1 MTDGRGLDVVEL
13 FTAHGR
19 RRYGEGV
26 TDLHHA
32 LQCAALARRD
42 GADDDLVLAA
52 LVHDIGRLLAVA
64 SSTDGQPRRESPH
77 DHHAAW
83 GAAAL
88 RPFVPAR
95 TLAAVERHVAAKR
108 YLCAADPTYAAALSA
123 ASVRS
128 LVAQG
133 GPLSLEERARFE
145 GEPWAEEAVRLR
157 RWDEAAKDPAAAC
170 APLAEYRALLGR
182 HLGPQS
188 EESAPAR

>member
-1 MTDGRGLDVVEL
+1 MSGPPSLDVVGL
-13 FTAHGR
+13 FMAHGR

-64 SSTDGQPRRESPH
+64 AAADGQPRRESPD

-108 YLCAADPTYAAALSA
+108 YLCAVDPAYVAALSP

-128 LVAQG
+128 LAAQG
-133 GPLSLEERARFE
+133 GPLSVEERARFDAK
-145 GEPWAEEAVRLR
+145 PWAAEAVRLR
-157 RWDEAAKDPAAAC
+157 RWDEAAKDPAAVC
-170 APLAEYRALLGR
+170 APLDEYRALLVR

-188 EESAPAR
+188 EGSAPAR

>member
-1 MTDGRGLDVVEL
+1 MAL
-13 FTAHGR
+13 FAAHGR

-26 TDLHHA
+26 SDLYHA

-52 LVHDIGRLLAVA
+52 LVHDIGRLLGLAA
-64 SSTDGQPRRESPH
+64 AADGQPRRESPH
-77 DHHAAW
+77 DHHGAW

-95 TLAAVERHVAAKR
+95 VAAAVERHVAAKR
-108 YLCAADPTYAAALSA
+108 YLCVVDPTYAAALSP

-128 LVAQG
+128 LAVQG
-133 GPLSLEERARFE
+133 GPLSAQERARFE
-145 GEPWAEEAVRLR
+145 AEPWAEEAVRLR
-157 RWDEAAKDPAAAC
+157 RWDEGAKDPAAVC
-170 APLAEYRALLGR
+170 APLEEYRALLGR

-188 EESAPAR
+188 EGGTPAR

>member
-1 MTDGRGLDVVEL
+1 MSERQALDVMAI
-13 FTAHGR
+13 FMAHGR

-32 LQCAALARRD
+32 LQCAALARRE

-64 SSTDGQPRRESPH
+64 AAADGRPRRESPD
-77 DHHAAW
+77 DHHGVW
-83 GAAAL
+83 GGAAL

-95 TLAAVERHVAAKR
+95 VLAAVERHVEAKR
-108 YLCAADPTYAAALSA
+108 YLCVVDRAYAAALSP

-128 LVAQG
+128 LAVQG
-133 GPLSLEERARFE
+133 GPLSAGERALFE

-157 RWDEAAKDPAAAC
+157 RWDDGAKDAAAAC
-170 APLAEYRALLGR
+170 APFEEYRALLVR

-188 EESAPAR
+188 EGSTPAR

>member
-1 MTDGRGLDVVEL
+1 MTERSSLDVVAL
-13 FTAHGR
+13 FLAHGR

-32 LQCAALARRD
+32 LQCAALARRQ
-42 GADDDLVLAA
+42 GADDELVLAA

-64 SSTDGQPRRESPH
+64 AAADGKPRAESSH

-108 YLCAADPTYAAALSA
+108 YLCAVDPVYAAALSA
-123 ASVRS
+123 
-128 LVAQG
+128 
-133 GPLSLEERARFE
+133 
-145 GEPWAEEAVRLR
+145 EEALRVR
-157 RWDEAAKDPAAAC
+157 RWDDSAKDPAAAC
-170 APLAEYRALLGR
+170 APLEDYRPLLVR
-182 HLGPQS
+182 YLGPQG

>member
-1 MTDGRGLDVVEL
+1 MTERSSLDVVAL
-13 FTAHGR
+13 FLAHGR

-32 LQCAALARRD
+32 LQCAALARRQ
-42 GADDDLVLAA
+42 GADDELVLAA
-52 LVHDIGRLLAVA
+52 LVHDIGRLLAVVA
-64 SSTDGQPRRESPH
+64 AADGKPRAESSH

-108 YLCAADPTYAAALSA
+108 YLCAVDPVYAAALSA

-128 LVAQG
+128 LAAQG
-133 GPLSLEERARFE
+133 GPLSAEERARFDA
-145 GEPWAEEAVRLR
+145 EPWAEEALRVR
-157 RWDEAAKDPAAAC
+157 RWDDSAKDPAAAC
-170 APLAEYRALLGR
+170 APLEDYRPLLVR
-182 HLGPQS
+182 YLGPQG

>member
-1 MTDGRGLDVVEL
+1 MTAGSSLDVVAL
-13 FTAHGR
+13 FMAHGR

-42 GADDDLVLAA
+42 GADDELVLAA

-64 SSTDGQPRRESPH
+64 AAANGQPRRESPH

-88 RPFVPAR
+88 RAFAPSR

-108 YLCAADPTYAAALSA
+108 YLCAVDPTYAAALSA

-128 LVAQG
+128 LAAQG
-133 GPLSLEERARFE
+133 GPLSHEERARFE
-145 GEPWAEEAVRLR
+145 AEPWAEEAVRLR
-157 RWDEAAKDPAAAC
+157 RWDEAAKAPTAVC
-170 APLAEYRALLGR
+170 APLGEYRALLVR

-188 EESAPAR
+188 EESLPVR

>member
-1 MTDGRGLDVVEL
+1 MIEAPHVDIIAL
-13 FTAHGR
+13 FMAHGR

-32 LQCAALARRD
+32 LQCAALARGD

-52 LVHDIGRLLAVA
+52 LVHDIGRLLAVSA
-64 SSTDGQPRRESPH
+64 AADGQPRRESPH

-88 RPFVPAR
+88 RPFAPAR
-95 TLAAVERHVAAKR
+95 VVAAVEAHVAAKR
-108 YLCAADPTYAAALSA
+108 YLCAVDPEYAATLST

-128 LVAQG
+128 LAVQG
-133 GPLSLEERARFE
+133 GPMSVAERAAFE
-145 GEPWAEEAVRLR
+145 AQPWAEEAVRLR
-157 RWDEAAKDPAAAC
+157 RWDERAKDPAAAC
-170 APLAEYRALLGR
+170 APLEEYRTLLVR

-188 EESAPAR
+188 EGSTPAR

>member
-1 MTDGRGLDVVEL
+1 MKERRSLDVVAL
-13 FTAHGR
+13 FMARGR

-32 LQCAALARRD
+32 LQCAALARGE

-52 LVHDIGRLLAVA
+52 LVHDIGRLLAVSA
-64 SSTDGQPRRESPH
+64 AADGQPRRESPH

-88 RPFVPAR
+88 RPLAPAR
-95 TLAAVERHVAAKR
+95 VVAAVEAHVAAKR
-108 YLCAADPTYAAALSA
+108 YLCAVDPAYADALSPG
-123 ASVRS
+123 STRS
-128 LVAQG
+128 LAVQG
-133 GPLSLEERARFE
+133 GPMSVEERAAFE
-145 GEPWAEEAVRLR
+145 AQPWAQEAVRLR

-170 APLAEYRALLGR
+170 APLEEYRALLAR

-188 EESAPAR
+188 EERAPGR

>member
-1 MTDGRGLDVVEL
+1 MSGRPPLDVVAL
-13 FTAHGR
+13 FMAHGR

-32 LQCAALARRD
+32 LQCAALAQRD
-42 GADDDLVLAA
+42 GADEELVLAA
-52 LVHDIGRLLAVA
+52 LVHDVGRLLAVSA
-64 SSTDGQPRRESPH
+64 AADGQPRRESPH

-88 RPFVPAR
+88 RGFVSPR

-108 YLCAADPTYAAALSA
+108 YLCAIDPAYASALSP

-128 LVAQG
+128 LAVQG
-133 GPLSLEERARFE
+133 GPLSPQERVRFE
-145 GEPWAEEAVRLR
+145 AEPWAEEAVRLR
-157 RWDEAAKDPAAAC
+157 RWDEAAKDPGAVC
-170 APLAEYRALLGR
+170 APLEDYRALLVR

-188 EESAPAR
+188 EESTLVR

>member
-1 MTDGRGLDVVEL
+1 MTERASLDVVAL
-13 FTAHGR
+13 FMAHGR

-32 LQCAALARRD
+32 LQCAALARAD

-52 LVHDIGRLLAVA
+52 LVHDIGRLLAVSA
-64 SSTDGQPRRESPH
+64 AADGQPRRESPH

-88 RPFVPAR
+88 RPLAPAR
-95 TLAAVERHVAAKR
+95 VVAAVEAHVAAKR
-108 YLCAADPTYAAALSA
+108 YLCAVDPSYGVALSP

-128 LVAQG
+128 LAVQG
-133 GPLSLEERARFE
+133 GPMSVEEQARFE
-145 GEPWAEEAVRLR
+145 AQPWAEEAMRLR
-157 RWDEAAKDPAAAC
+157 RWDERAKDPAAAC
-170 APLAEYRALLGR
+170 APLSEYRLLLER

-188 EESAPAR
+188 EESTPAR